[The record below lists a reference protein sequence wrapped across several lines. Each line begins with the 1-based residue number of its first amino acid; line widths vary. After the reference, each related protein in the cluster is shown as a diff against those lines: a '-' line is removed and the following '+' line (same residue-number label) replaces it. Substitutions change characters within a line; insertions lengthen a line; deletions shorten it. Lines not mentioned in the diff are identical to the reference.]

1 MTDPKSFIE
10 DTLKA
15 QRCFI
20 LSLQHMGLNP
30 IQMEPLREIYKMN
43 QRLVYIMGLDVPE
56 MSELMKQA
64 EQVAELERLYG
75 KEEYGDQEDSD
86 EG

>member
-1 MTDPKSFIE
+1 
-10 DTLKA
+10 
-15 QRCFI
+15 
-20 LSLQHMGLNP
+20 MGLNP